1 MRRNSKLKELANLA
15 KQRMKLGNY
24 SEIVNNTSN
33 SFIKPTPASTYFM
46 CNARALRKEYI
57 KPKIVSISLRDDDF
71 ENRVIQILSSPD
83 MVINPLGELTDN
95 TIFDSMDEF
104 QRQLYMLQLSD
115 KFNKIK
121 DEYYSKANIA

>member
-15 KQRMKLGNY
+15 KQRMKMGNY
-24 SEIVNNTSN
+24 SEIVNSTSN
-33 SFIKPTPASTYFM
+33 SFIKPMPASTYFM
-46 CNARALRKEYI
+46 CNAHALRKEYI

-71 ENRVIQILSSPD
+71 ENRVIEILSSPD

-95 TIFDSMDEF
+95 VAFDVMDEL